1 MREPLPC
8 RAEGPIPR
16 LPYVHL
22 LKADHTFAAEGTVAK
37 FVEHLPGSLQ
47 FNRRADPRSDHA
59 ICEHARNL
67 V

>member
-1 MREPLPC
+1 MPETLPG

-22 LKADHTFAAEGTVAK
+22 LKAEGTVAK